1 MKNCDEMVS
10 SLLERRERYV
20 CEQKKK
26 RRIVCGT
33 AASLCYVCLT
43 ALFAVG
49 VRNNGI
55 FTSPTSLGKTSADA
69 VYPGIKDTFDER
81 NGEFPDSTASNNKI
95 VINPMKN
102 NPFDRAKMNICLT
115 GDDFVEMSL
124 EEMLQ
129 YYGLNFVPDVPA
141 DIKPW

>member
-10 SLLERRERYV
+10 SLLERREPYV

-55 FTSPTSLGKTSADA
+55 FTSPTALRQT
-69 VYPGIKDTFDER
+69 IK
-81 NGEFPDSTASNNKI
+81 SS
-95 VINPMKN
+95 
-102 NPFDRAKMNICLT
+102 
-115 GDDFVEMSL
+115 
-124 EEMLQ
+124 
-129 YYGLNFVPDVPA
+129 
-141 DIKPW
+141 